1 MADYQ
6 HRRHDHYHKF
16 HHHQTGRFMPM
27 LCSRPSML
35 EDVTVPRW
43 RNRTASLS
51 DDPLSPRIGCMGQV
65 KRNNKV
71 VGLPTTSQSRGF
83 ISLNSKCNVSSSTQ
97 SRGLISLTSKG
108 NVSSST
114 PFSALVKYSKLG
126 KIFYAKNLS
135 TNTPDTAHTATSC
148 GGKRRDLARND
159 RNRGESCVTVSI
171 EEMDPPLP
179 VVKRA
184 QKSEAERGAESLWK
198 RRSGGVALRTLQLQ
212 HIHHPRHLL
221 QPTSV

>member
-83 ISLNSKCNVSSSTQ
+83 ISLNSKC
-97 SRGLISLTSKG
+97 